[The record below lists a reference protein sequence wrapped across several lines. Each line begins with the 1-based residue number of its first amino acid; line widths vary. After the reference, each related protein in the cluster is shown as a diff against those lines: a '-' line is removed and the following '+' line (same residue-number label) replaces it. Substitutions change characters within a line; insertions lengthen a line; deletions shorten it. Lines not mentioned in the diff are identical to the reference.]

1 MHYIE
6 GVDRH
11 QAQLLP
17 ECVEDYVGPEA
28 AVRVIDAFVDQLE
41 LGKLGFEG
49 DFATTGRPSYAPA
62 DLLKLYIYGYVHRIR
77 SSRRLEGECY
87 RNLEVIWLLG
97 GLRPDHWTIA
107 AFRREHK
114 TRFKEVLREF
124 NLTCRQ
130 LGLFAAELVAI
141 DGAKFKAVNNRNE
154 YFTLKQLQELVP
166 QIDAKI
172 EQYVEQ
178 LEEADAATA
187 NVPAEPTADQLKE
200 KLARLKERRGHYAG
214 LREQLQAQQNS
225 EVALT
230 DPDSRGQKKVG
241 VGYNVQIAV
250 DTKHDL
256 IVAEAVEQD
265 ANDLAQL
272 ASMAQ
277 AAQAAIGVSTVVAD
291 AGYHQARE
299 LAQCE
304 AAKITTY
311 VPAPRTTSGKTR
323 SGTQVY
329 AKEAFTYDEA
339 KDEYTCP
346 ANQRL
351 PRIGSGLRRG
361 ESSRY
366 YANPQACAA
375 CPLRAQCTTSR
386 YRRLSRGE
394 HEAAVERQAKRMEGK
409 RSLMRERSATVEHV
423 FGTLRIWGHDSFLCR
438 GLAMV
443 RAEFCLSALA
453 YNLRRV
459 ITVLGVERL
468 IAAFK
473 AA

>member
-1 MHYIE
+1 VHYIE

-11 QAQLLP
+11 QQQLLP
-17 ECVEDYVGPEA
+17 GCVEDYVGPEA
-28 AVRVIDAFVDQLE
+28 AVRVIDAFVGQLPLE
-41 LGKLGFEG
+41 KLGFDAEV
-49 DFATTGRPSYAPA
+49 AATGRPPYDPA
-62 DLLKLYIYGYVHRIR
+62 DLLKLYVYGYVHRIR
-77 SSRRLEGECY
+77 SSRRLEAECY

-97 GLRPDHWTIA
+97 GLRPDHWTVA

-114 TRFKEVLREF
+114 SGFKQVLREF

-154 YFTLKQLQELVP
+154 YFTLKQLKELVP

-187 NVPAEPTADQLKE
+187 NVPVAPTAAQLRE
-200 KLARLKERRGHYAG
+200 KLARLKERRDQYAG
-214 LREQLQAQQNS
+214 LRDELQAQQKT

-265 ANDLAQL
+265 ANDLGQL

-291 AGYHQARE
+291 AGYHEGGE
-299 LAQCE
+299 LAKCE

-311 VPAPRTTSGKTR
+311 VPAPRTTSGTTR
-323 SGTQVY
+323 NGAQVY
-329 AKEAFTYDEA
+329 AKEAFTYDET

-346 ANQRL
+346 ADQRL
-351 PRIGSGLRRG
+351 TRTGSGLRRG
-361 ESSRY
+361 KSSNY

-375 CPLRAQCTTSR
+375 CPLRAQCTTAQ
-386 YRRLSRGE
+386 YRRISRGE
-394 HEAAVERQAKRMEGK
+394 HETAVERQAKRLEGK

-423 FGTLRIWGHDSFLCR
+423 FGTLRLWGHDSFLCR

-453 YNLRRV
+453 YNLRRA

-468 IAAFK
+468 IAALQ